1 MKTLHFDMFSGV
13 SGDMI
18 LGGLLALGYPVAELK
33 KIPEAL
39 GIEGVTIDVSGADVQ
54 SVTANKVDIRYDEHG
69 HHHRSLSY
77 ITKII
82 NQSTLDP
89 RVKELATTAFTR
101 LGEAE
106 AEVHGKDIETIH
118 FHEVGAV
125 DSIVDI
131 VGACDGVVKL
141 GVEKF
146 TASPFTTGTGF
157 VDIAHG
163 RIPVPVPA
171 TSLLIRGFPV
181 HGTDVQSEMTTPTGA
196 ALVTTFV
203 KPENFGTLSMQN
215 VVRVGYGAG
224 SRKLPDRPNILR
236 LVLGESESDAEQLPS
251 DENVG
256 VVEANIDDMN
266 PQFFEHVSE
275 VLFSLGA
282 LDVFSQNVQMKKN
295 RSGVLLTAL
304 CRETDIQT
312 ICDAVLRETTTI
324 GVRFYKAGRKVLERT
339 IEEVKTPWGKVRFKA
354 VTLSDGTRRSKP
366 EYEDLKRLAAENKL
380 PITEIEQKVISFLDA
395 G

>member
-1 MKTLHFDMFSGV
+1 MFSGV

-18 LGGLLALGYPVAELK
+18 LGSLLALGYPLAELQR
-33 KIPEAL
+33 IPEAL
-39 GIEGVTIDVSGADVQ
+39 GIDGVSITVSRADIQ
-54 SVTANKVDIRYDEHG
+54 SVTANKIDISYDEHG

-82 NQSTLDP
+82 NQSTLDSK
-89 RVKELATTAFTR
+89 VKELAVKTFTR

-131 VGACDGVVKL
+131 VGACAGVVYL
-141 GVEKF
+141 GIDKF
-146 TASPFTTGTGF
+146 TSGPFTTGTGF

-181 HGTDVQSEMTTPTGA
+181 RGTEVQAELTTPTGA
-196 ALVTTFV
+196 ALVSTLV
-203 KPENFGTLSMQN
+203 KPENFGTLSMTN
-215 VVRVGYGAG
+215 VVKVGYGAG

-236 LVLGESESDAEQLPS
+236 LVLGESGSGDRADS
-251 DENVG
+251 DETIG

-266 PQFFEHVSE
+266 PQFFEHVGE
-275 VLFSLGA
+275 VMFSLGA
-282 LDVFSQNVQMKKN
+282 LDVFSQSVQMKKN
-295 RSGVLLTAL
+295 RSGILLTVL
-304 CRETDIQT
+304 CRENDIPS
-312 ICDAVLRETTTI
+312 ISDAILRETTTI
-324 GVRFYKAGRKVLERT
+324 GVRFHKVGRKVLERK
-339 IEEVKTPWGKVRFKA
+339 IEKFKTPWGEVRFKA
-354 VTLSDGTRRSKP
+354 VILPDGTRRSKP
-366 EYEDLKRLAAENKL
+366 EYEDLKRLASESKL
-380 PITEIEQKVISFLDA
+380 PIAEIEQKVISFLDA

>member
-1 MKTLHFDMFSGV
+1 MFSGV

-54 SVTANKVDIRYDEHG
+54 SVTANKVDIGYDEHG

-203 KPENFGTLSMQN
+203 KPENFGALSMQN